1 MPWPFSCSKPL
12 DIKKRVSLIPSVC
25 ASRLACHSNVQMQ
38 LPRFPFGCYTNP
50 DVAWLVC
57 GAPSCTAPLAAGVGH
72 GSSMTLGSPD
82 VKSASGIC
90 APAPIQSHFFAP
102 PLSPPASAGSRCPL
116 AALAAPPRLCRRR
129 ARPRALPP
137 ARDGS
142 APRLSAAWTGSGGWV
157 TVARQGFPGVEGLET
172 TGVKTLRGT
181 RKTIRRTG
189 REDCDLQIE
198 RLVLCSDHHR
208 RRPLVSGDWT
218 MFSLERR
225 LHGRQAAIEP
235 ATLDSPRI
243 SFDHRKYRSRN
254 FHCGKCAA
262 GSKHVGGG
270 TNAWGQRANH

>member
-1 MPWPFSCSKPL
+1 MHQRQYKATFS
-12 DIKKRVSLIPSVC
+12 
-25 ASRLACHSNVQMQ
+25 
-38 LPRFPFGCYTNP
+38 PRRCRRPP
-50 DVAWLVC
+50 
-57 GAPSCTAPLAAGVGH
+57 PLAAVARSRRWQLLRDCVG
-72 GSSMTLGSPD
+72 GGP
-82 VKSASGIC
+82 VRG
-90 APAPIQSHFFAP
+90 HFPQHAT
-102 PLSPPASAGSRCPL
+102 
-116 AALAAPPRLCRRR
+116 AARRR
-129 ARPRALPP
+129 CALQGV
-137 ARDGS
+137 A
-142 APRLSAAWTGSGGWV
+142 RLSAAWTGSGGWV

-225 LHGRQAAIEP
+225 LPVRQAAIEP

>member
-12 DIKKRVSLIPSVC
+12 DIKKRVPLIPAVC
-25 ASRLACHSNVQMQ
+25 ASRLACHFNVQMQ

-142 APRLSAAWTGSGGWV
+142 APPLRAARRGAAERCLDRQWRMGYRSASGV
-157 TVARQGFPGVEGLET
+157 S
-172 TGVKTLRGT
+172 RG
-181 RKTIRRTG
+181 RG
-189 REDCDLQIE
+189 
-198 RLVLCSDHHR
+198 
-208 RRPLVSGDWT
+208 
-218 MFSLERR
+218 
-225 LHGRQAAIEP
+225 
-235 ATLDSPRI
+235 PR
-243 SFDHRKYRSRN
+243 DHRCEDAEGNPKDDPQN
-254 FHCGKCAA
+254 GE
-262 GSKHVGGG
+262 GGL
-270 TNAWGQRANH
+270 